1 VASTLTVQN
10 SVTYC
15 STLIKN
21 QRMNI
26 NNYEPGL
33 TAARDILQLMLA
45 PPFVWRF
52 NRTNFSIDITE
63 AGGTDYVVTLNDL
76 GSIEQQWLDDGKDTA
91 DSIIGLGGQV
101 QIQKSSGVRQ
111 PKQVAPVYDDNN
123 GLITFRFDSI
133 PDQDYTAYFDYQ
145 RKAPLISGWSQGF
158 GPVPDEFAFI
168 FNKWMLSEA
177 ALIVNDARF
186 EIWRREAIAGLLATQ
201 DGLDAQAKDM
211 FYAQMMNVGRTNFRS
226 QSLGQSGAK
235 ARES

>member
-1 VASTLTVQN
+1 MSSTLTVQN

-52 NRTNFSIDITE
+52 NRSSFSIAITG
-63 AGGTDYVVTLNDL
+63 AGGTDYVVSLPTL
-76 GSIEQQWLDDGKDTA
+76 GRIEMQWLV
-91 DSIIGLGGQV
+91 DSNGNVIALNGAVELA
-101 QIQKSSGVRQ
+101 KSSEVRQ

-123 GLITFRFDSI
+123 GNITFRFDSV
-133 PDQDYTAYFDYQ
+133 PDQAYTAFFDFQ
-145 RKAPLISGWSQGF
+145 VKAPLITGWSQGF

-201 DGLDAQAKDM
+201 DGLDAQAKNM
-211 FYAQMMNVGRTNFRS
+211 FYDQMMNVGRTNFR
-226 QSLGQSGAK
+226 GQSMGQSAAK

>member
-1 VASTLTVQN
+1 VASTLTIQN
-10 SVTYC
+10 AVTYC

-26 NNYEPGL
+26 NNYEPGT

-52 NRTNFSIDITE
+52 NRGNFSIPITQMD
-63 AGGTDYVVTLNDL
+63 GTDYTIALANL
-76 GSIEQQWLDDGKDTA
+76 GRIETQWLLDADDNIMQLNGAVELAKV
-91 DSIIGLGGQV
+91 SF
-101 QIQKSSGVRQ
+101 VR
-111 PKQVAPVYDDNN
+111 PPVLVAPVYDDNAGN
-123 GLITFRFDSI
+123 ITFRFDSV

-145 RKAPLISGWSQGF
+145 LKPPLITGWSQGF

-201 DGLDAQAKDM
+201 DGLDAQAKQM
-211 FYAQMMNVGRTNFRS
+211 FYDQMMNVGRTNLRG
-226 QSLGQSGAK
+226 QTMGQSGAK